1 MFSRLIEKY
10 YWLFFAAGM
19 ALGWFVPRA
28 VGFLSPYI
36 LHMLVIV
43 LFLTML
49 KIDAKDVFS
58 HFKNPFLVIYLS
70 ALVLIISPIAL
81 YYFSS
86 MFLPM
91 NYSLAILL
99 LAAMPAGM
107 SITAYAGIFK
117 GNASLALTLTMV
129 TSLLAPF
136 TVPSIIYFLTGNSLQ
151 INVLD
156 MLALLAEIIFAPF
169 LFSALVRKVAA
180 KQITKTEKYFR
191 PVSILLVTMIMAAS
205 IAKISGNPLEL
216 GSLWLVILSLFILA
230 AALHIIG
237 YYAAFWR
244 GKADKISSSLAVAY
258 MNSTLTIV
266 LASAFF
272 GPETLLAVVLYQF
285 PTNIVL
291 ILFGWIVGRKKAAT
305 AQNLCV

>member
-1 MFSRLIEKY
+1 MFSQLIEKY
-10 YWLFFAAGM
+10 YWLFFALGM
-19 ALGWFVPRA
+19 ALGWFVPQTI
-28 VGFLSPYI
+28 GFLSPYI
-36 LHMLVIV
+36 MHMLVIV

-49 KIDAKDVFS
+49 KIDVKDVFS
-58 HFKNPFLVIYLS
+58 HFKNPSLVIYLS
-70 ALVLIISPIAL
+70 TLILIISPIAF

-86 MFLPM
+86 VFLPL

-99 LAAMPAGM
+99 LTAMPAGM

-117 GNASLALTLTMV
+117 GNPSLALTLTTV

-136 TVPSIIYFLTGNSLQ
+136 TVPSVIYFLTRSSLQ
-151 INVLD
+151 INVLE
-156 MLALLAEIIFAPF
+156 MVVSLSGIIFMPF
-169 LFSALVRKVAA
+169 LLSLIFRKFVK
-180 KQITKTEKYFR
+180 KQIGKTERYFR
-191 PVSILLVTMIMAAS
+191 PVSILLITMIMAAS
-205 IAKISGNPLEL
+205 IAKISGKPLEL
-216 GSLWLVILSLFILA
+216 DSLWLVVSFLFVLA

-244 GKADKISSSLAVAY
+244 NKADKIASSLAVAY
-258 MNSTLTIV
+258 MNSTLAIV

-291 ILFGWIVGRKKAAT
+291 ILFGWIVGKKKAIS
-305 AQNLCV
+305 NSME

>member
-10 YWLFFAAGM
+10 YWLFFALGM
-19 ALGWFVPRA
+19 ALGWFGSSFVS
-28 VGFLSPYI
+28 FLSPYI

-58 HFKNPFLVIYLS
+58 HFKNPFTIIYLS
-70 ALVLIISPIAL
+70 ALILIISPIAL

-86 MFLPM
+86 LFLPI

-117 GNASLALTLTMV
+117 GNASLALTLTMI
-129 TSLLAPF
+129 TSLFAPF
-136 TVPSIIYFLTGNSLQ
+136 TVPAVIYFLTGNSLQ
-151 INVLD
+151 INVLE
-156 MLALLAEIIFAPF
+156 MLVLLAEIIFAPF
-169 LFSALVRKVAA
+169 LLSALVRKTAA
-180 KQITKTEKYFR
+180 KQISKKEKCFR
-191 PVSILLVTMIMAAS
+191 PFSILLITMIMAAS
-205 IAKISGNPLEL
+205 IAKISGKPLEL
-216 GSLWLVILSLFILA
+216 DSLWLAVSFLFFLA
-230 AALHIIG
+230 AVLHIIG
-237 YYAAFWR
+237 YFAISWR
-244 GKADKISSSLAVAY
+244 CSADKISSSLAVAY
-258 MNSTLTIV
+258 MNSTLAIV
-266 LASAFF
+266 LASLFF

-291 ILFGWIVGRKKAAT
+291 ILFGWIVGRKR
-305 AQNLCV
+305 Q

>member
-1 MFSRLIEKY
+1 MFSHLIEKY
-10 YWLFFAAGM
+10 YWLFFALGM
-19 ALGWFVPRA
+19 ALGWFVPQA
-28 VGFLSPYI
+28 VGFLSQYI

-49 KIDAKDVFS
+49 KIDANDVFS
-58 HFKNPFLVIYLS
+58 HFKNPFLIFYLS
-70 ALVLIISPIAL
+70 ALILIISPIAF
-81 YYFSS
+81 YYLSS
-86 MFLPM
+86 IFLPL
-91 NYSLAILL
+91 NYSFAILL

-117 GNASLALTLTMV
+117 GNPSLTLTLTMV

-151 INVLD
+151 INVLE
-156 MLALLAEIIFAPF
+156 MLVLLAEIIFAPF
-169 LFSALVRKVAA
+169 LLSALVRKIAA
-180 KQITKTEKYFR
+180 RQITKTEKYFR
-191 PVSILLVTMIMAAS
+191 PVSILLITMIMAAS
-205 IAKISGNPLEL
+205 IAKISGKPLEL
-216 GSLWLVILSLFILA
+216 DSLWLVISFLFLLA

-244 GKADKISSSLAVAY
+244 GKADRISSSLAVAY
-258 MNSTLTIV
+258 MNSTLAIV
-266 LASAFF
+266 LASSFF

-291 ILFGWIVGRKKAAT
+291 ILFGWIVGRNR
-305 AQNLCV
+305 Q

>member
-1 MFSRLIEKY
+1 MFSHLIEKY
-10 YWLFFAAGM
+10 YWLFFALGM
-19 ALGWFVPRA
+19 ALGWFGSSFVS
-28 VGFLSPYI
+28 FLSPYI

-58 HFKNPFLVIYLS
+58 NFKNPFTIIYLS
-70 ALVLIISPIAL
+70 ALILIISPIAF
-81 YYFSS
+81 YYLVSL
-86 MFLPM
+86 FLPP
-91 NYSLAILL
+91 NYSFAILL

-151 INVLD
+151 INVFE

-169 LFSALVRKVAA
+169 FLSALVRKIAA
-180 KQITKTEKYFR
+180 KQINRTEKHFR
-191 PVSILLVTMIMAAS
+191 PVSILFITMIMAAS
-205 IAKISGNPLEL
+205 IAKISGKPLEL
-216 GSLWLVILSLFILA
+216 NFLWVVVSFLFVLA

-258 MNSTLTIV
+258 MNSTLAIV
-266 LASAFF
+266 LASSFF
-272 GPETLLAVVLYQF
+272 SPETLLAIILYMF

-291 ILFGWIVGRKKAAT
+291 ILFGWIVDRKKAKPVR
-305 AQNLCV
+305 NLRV